1 MVQLALRVF
10 VYKLI
15 PLEIDEIDSYLNWM
29 KGINIS
35 THLVY
40 SKQLINRFSSYLDAL
55 RKAWKCMSVKP
66 MNVSIYISRWDFF
79 KFLLN
84 KKFLGL
90 GCTFVCFF
98 L

>member
-40 SKQLINRFSSYLDAL
+40 SKQLINRFSILFGCIE
-55 RKAWKCMSVKP
+55 K
-66 MNVSIYISRWDFF
+66 
-79 KFLLN
+79 
-84 KKFLGL
+84 GL
-90 GCTFVCFF
+90 KMYVC
-98 L
+98 

>member
-35 THLVY
+35 RHLVH
-40 SKQLINRFSSYLDAL
+40 SKQLINRFSSYFGCIE
-55 RKAWKCMSVKP
+55 K
-66 MNVSIYISRWDFF
+66 
-79 KFLLN
+79 
-84 KKFLGL
+84 GL
-90 GCTFVCFF
+90 KMYVC
-98 L
+98 